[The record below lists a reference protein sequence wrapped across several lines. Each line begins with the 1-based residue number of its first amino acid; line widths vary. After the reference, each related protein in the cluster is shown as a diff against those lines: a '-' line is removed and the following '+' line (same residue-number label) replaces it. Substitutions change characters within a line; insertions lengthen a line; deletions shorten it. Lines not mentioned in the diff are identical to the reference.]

1 MFVFSKFSVRL
12 VDTSAP
18 FHLENMLKDVSKA
31 CCGSHQMPPTLTIS
45 RVFHCSSTIYSA
57 EHSTVTTTLSRFC
70 NCSLHN
76 AQQTSFIPQL
86 MIAPPLTGA
95 SMHYH
100 YTAGTF
106 AAFGCAKVYSSLRCV
121 AANALVYG
129 AKRWFLISPEQAM
142 YATASCTPAFPPSLS
157 LPNPCTWMRSF
168 QPRYHARGCVRS
180 NLATRYSSK
189 HALAWVAEDVPVLR
203 QQVPPARCS
212 CLLCHH

>member
-1 MFVFSKFSVRL
+1 
-12 VDTSAP
+12 
-18 FHLENMLKDVSKA
+18 
-31 CCGSHQMPPTLTIS
+31 MPPTLTIS

-142 YATASCTPAFPPSLS
+142 YATACCTPAFPPSLS

-180 NLATRYSSK
+180 NHATMHVDASFPTSLPGTAASTLSHGLPRTCPSFASRC
-189 HALAWVAEDVPVLR
+189 HPRVARAYFATTD
-203 QQVPPARCS
+203 
-212 CLLCHH
+212 